1 MCVSLL
7 LSLPCEYGAL
17 YLVDRVSMIGD
28 YTVDKSGSLATPSYS
43 EETKQP
49 LLRTRVFIEKTFGTS
64 LGH

>member
-7 LSLPCEYGAL
+7 LSLPCENGAL
-17 YLVDRVSMIGD
+17 YLVDRVSMIVD
-28 YTVDKSGSLATPSYS
+28 YTVDKSGSLATPSYL

-49 LLRTRVFIEKTFGTS
+49 LLRSLIFIEKTFGTY